1 MGRSFV
7 LRQPGGAMAGYLVT
21 SRETLKLRASGIP
34 AAGGEL
40 TLMDAQGVQSRRPLQ
55 STQQEQTLGGTGGE
69 IAAAYALG
77 GGRVIFATDGQ
88 ALRAAARALE
98 ERRRTQAEESAA
110 RRASPVREA
119 AHEQTAGAGRHSGG
133 RPAQEMEPSDEERAA
148 QTLRAE
154 SRRREELLAQ
164 RRWPPPPCLTGARY
178 AGGRWVT
185 ATQSDTPAVQPRCDA
200 T

>member
-40 TLMDAQGVQSRRPLQ
+40 TLMDAQGVQSRRTLQ

-77 GGRVIFATDGQ
+77 GGRVIFATDAQ
-88 ALRAAARALE
+88 ALRAAERALE

-110 RRASPVREA
+110 RRASSVREA
-119 AHEQTAGAGRHSGG
+119 AREQTASAGQRSGG
-133 RPAQEMEPSDEERAA
+133 RPAQ
-148 QTLRAE
+148 TLRAE
-154 SRRREELLAQ
+154 NRRREELLVQ

-185 ATQSDTPAVQPRCDA
+185 ATQSDTPAAPPRCDA